1 MSFFKN
7 LFGGKK
13 EEVKEEVVQVPTERQ
28 GEVLQ
33 APLTGQV
40 VALNDVKDPVFASG
54 AMGQGVAIKPSQGEV
69 YAPADAEVT
78 IAFATGHAYGLKTAS
93 GAEVLIHVGI
103 DTVSMEGKGF
113 DQKVAQGDKVKAGQ
127 LIGTFDAAEI
137 AAAGLD
143 DTTMIIITNTA
154 EYAAVETLASG
165 SIEKGQDLLKLSL
178 D

>member
-13 EEVKEEVVQVPTERQ
+13 EEVKEVVEEVVLERR
-28 GEVLQ
+28 GETLV
-33 APLTGQV
+33 APLAGQV

-54 AMGQGVAIKPSQGEV
+54 AMGQGIAIKPDKGFV

-78 IAFATGHAYGLKTAS
+78 IAFATGHAYGLKTES

-113 DQKVAQGDKVKAGQ
+113 EHKVAEGDKVKAGQ
-127 LIGTFDAAEI
+127 VIGTFDSAEI

-143 DTTMIIITNTA
+143 DTTMVIITNTA
-154 EYAAVETLASG
+154 DYASVTPVVEG
-165 SIEKGQDLLKLSL
+165 SVHEGDKLLELSL
-178 D
+178 